1 MSSETTSANFTN
13 HRDVLLAVQELILA
27 DMADLSFSEATVVV
41 SDDPSPPA
49 NMRAQLFMTICP
61 GDSQFPDDV
70 QTGGGA
76 DTVEE
81 LAVVLV
87 TLFSARKT
95 DQVGR
100 MPLAVYD
107 PERGLLEI
115 KRRVMR
121 ALVGQYPDRNRFPLL
136 SDCIKIR
143 RSTMPR
149 CDESGLYSL
158 MLEFGTSFFWDLT

>member
-1 MSSETTSANFTN
+1 MSQETSVSNFTN
-13 HRDVLLAVQELILA
+13 HRDVLLAVQDLILSELA
-27 DMADLSFSEATVVV
+27 GQEFSEANVVV
-41 SDDPSPPA
+41 TDEPEPPA
-49 NMRAQLFMTICP
+49 NMRHQIFMTICP
-61 GDSQFPDDV
+61 ADSQFPDDV

-76 DTVEE
+76 ATVEE

-100 MPLAVYD
+100 MPQAVYD
-107 PERGLLEI
+107 SETGLLEI

-143 RSTMPR
+143 RSTTPR
-149 CDESGLYSL
+149 HDEKLYFL
-158 MLEFGTSFFWDLT
+158 TLEFGTSFFWDLT